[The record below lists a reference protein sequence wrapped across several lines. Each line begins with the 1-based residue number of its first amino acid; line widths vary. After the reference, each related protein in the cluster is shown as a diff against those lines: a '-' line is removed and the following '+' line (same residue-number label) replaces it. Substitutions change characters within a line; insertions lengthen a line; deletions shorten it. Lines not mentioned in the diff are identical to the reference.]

1 MMRRILITLCLSLAL
16 SGCVTALPFKL
27 ELPLPKH
34 KPVTG
39 RVTLQQGEM
48 TLLAPDGFCVDPG
61 STRDGPE
68 GSFVLWGSCAA
79 IGGDPRAPRPA
90 QKALLSATIGP
101 LSADPVETAFDSYEA
116 FFKSRAGRAALARSG
131 KARDVRILAVK
142 REERRLLLKIA
153 DRSAPDTAPVDPV
166 YWREIIGLGGHVAA
180 LSVLPLA
187 GSALDDATQLELLAA
202 FDETIH
208 DLN

>member
-1 MMRRILITLCLSLAL
+1 MRRVLITLCLSLTL
-16 SGCVTALPFKL
+16 SGCVTPLPFKFD
-27 ELPLPKH
+27 LPLPTR

-48 TLLAPDGFCVDPG
+48 TLMAPDGFCVDPG

-79 IGGDPRAPRPA
+79 IGGDAGAPRPA

-101 LSADPVETAFDSYEA
+101 ISEDPVETAFDSYER

-131 KARDVRILAVK
+131 KARDVEILAVK
-142 REERRLLLKIA
+142 HEPRRLLLKIA
-153 DRSAPDTAPVDPV
+153 DHSAPITAPVDPV
-166 YWREIIGLGGHVAA
+166 YWREIIGLGGHVSA

-187 GSALDDATQLELLAA
+187 GSALDDATQLELLSA
-202 FDETIH
+202 FDETVR